1 MNCEICEQLNG
12 QYGSAV
18 SDLHTANQH
27 LRHSKAGSLEAALSR
42 RQVHQS
48 LNNLIAAEAEL
59 KSHKSW
65 HIGSLTALQV
75 ATAPEAA
82 ASL

>member
-1 MNCEICEQLNG
+1 MHCEICEQLNG

-48 LNNLIAAEAEL
+48 LHNLIAAEAEL
-59 KSHKSW
+59 KSHKTW
-65 HIGSLTALQV
+65 HIGCLTV
-75 ATAPEAA
+75 MPTATATETA